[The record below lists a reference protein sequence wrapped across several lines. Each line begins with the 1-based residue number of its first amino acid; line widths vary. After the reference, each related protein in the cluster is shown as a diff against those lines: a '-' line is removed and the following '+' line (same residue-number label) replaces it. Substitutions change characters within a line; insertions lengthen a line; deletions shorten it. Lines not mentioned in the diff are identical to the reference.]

1 MGEHLIFLHLL
12 PFYKEWSNAQIDQST
27 SPLAPTQA
35 SALSRSLPHPLSPM
49 TRHYKHLLH
58 AASAAELSPLEIKH
72 GAVLVFGGKIIG
84 RGYNSDRSRLG
95 ASNMVAL
102 HSEVAALHDVQ
113 CVL

>member
-1 MGEHLIFLHLL
+1 MV
-12 PFYKEWSNAQIDQST
+12 KRSNRPIDKPPRPNASSFPKTT
-27 SPLAPTQA
+27 SPSLSLA
-35 SALSRSLPHPLSPM
+35 PM

>member
-1 MGEHLIFLHLL
+1 M
-12 PFYKEWSNAQIDQST
+12 
-27 SPLAPTQA
+27 
-35 SALSRSLPHPLSPM
+35 
-49 TRHYKHLLH
+49 
-58 AASAAELSPLEIKH
+58 AAALSPLEIKH